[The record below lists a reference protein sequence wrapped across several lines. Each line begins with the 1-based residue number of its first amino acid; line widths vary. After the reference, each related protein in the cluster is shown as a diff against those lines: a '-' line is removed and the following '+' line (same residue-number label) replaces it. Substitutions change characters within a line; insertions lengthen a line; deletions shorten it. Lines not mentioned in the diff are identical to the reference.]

1 MIKEQLS
8 YKNDKA
14 YYYYKIL
21 HAHKFINRWAINMM
35 DDIDMFIKEDLNEK
49 GDITS
54 EAILGNEEGKACI
67 KANETC
73 ILAGVEEASIVFKK
87 LGANA
92 KILKKDGEEVRAKEK
107 IMEIK
112 GKIKSI
118 LAGERLALNFIGR
131 MSGIASLTHE
141 LTKICKKKNPN
152 VMIAATRKT
161 TPGFRKY
168 EKKAVAI
175 GGGFPHRM
183 GLYDGVLIKDNHLA
197 CISIREAIRK
207 ARHTGLPVEVEVES
221 IEDAIIA
228 AEEGADIIMLD
239 NMKPAQG
246 IIAASK
252 ARQIKPDV
260 KIEVS
265 GGITPDNIVNYTFAD
280 IISLGMLTHSVKS
293 KDFSLEI
300 EEVY

>member
-1 MIKEQLS
+1 
-8 YKNDKA
+8 
-14 YYYYKIL
+14 
-21 HAHKFINRWAINMM
+21 M
-35 DDIDMFIKEDLNEK
+35 DDIDRFLEEDLNEK

-54 EAILGNEEGKACI
+54 EAILGDEEGKAYI
-67 KANETC
+67 IAKEQC
-73 ILAGVEEASIVFKK
+73 ILAGIEEATEVFKRV
-87 LGANA
+87 GA
-92 KILKKDGEEVRAKEK
+92 KPMPLKKDGEEAKPKEK
-107 IMEIK
+107 IMEIE

-118 LAGERLALNFIGR
+118 LAGERLALNFIAR

-141 LTKICKKKNPN
+141 LMKICTKKNPN
-152 VMIAATRKT
+152 VKVAATRKT

-175 GGGFPHRM
+175 GGGYPHRM

-197 CISIREAIRK
+197 CVSIREAIRK
-207 ARHTGLPVEVEVES
+207 ARRLGLPVEVEVES
-221 IEDAIIA
+221 IEDAVIA

-252 ARQIKPDV
+252 VREIKPDV

-265 GGITPDNIVNYTFAD
+265 GGITPENIANYTFAD

-300 EEVY
+300 EKVY